1 MSTLSTSILSSCRS
15 RTDFSIIIHSE
26 SRRVYQ
32 LRTDIS
38 AGHKTTIFTNHTTLE
53 ARRAQQ
59 SIHEPKRHFL
69 VLKQL
74 AQLPSGGHASLNIPR
89 HLISLGTQKASLWT
103 HHCPWTDQNLRPS
116 AHTIA
121 LFPLLAT
128 PSDSAA
134 SLFATSTS
142 TIIASTRV
150 LGLEFSTSFQ
160 QDAWQC
166 HRRQDESMPG
176 SSARTESQYI
186 PGQDFEGVTRAL
198 NFNTPDCSVT
208 GDCDLYTTKSTGA
221 DKKLY
226 RSIEK
231 ELCSQHAALLQFSA
245 SLSPPDREHML
256 ATSPDLQLFSTAS
269 PFGPLSEMSSRRTFA
284 YLIAT
289 LNASHPHYDFSHVL
303 RPGDFKRERNL
314 RRVMVNLDSILQNV
328 RPGFDAASFD
338 SSQGGEPGS
347 VWGPQCWSLIDKEM
361 GLSECTIFSW
371 RPNPDPLEEDE
382 SAIWAAHYFFF
393 SRALKR
399 VAYLYV
405 RVVPVVSS
413 ASPSSRRSWRTG
425 QSHMSADFDDVT
437 SARRISHGLGQY
449 TSGGAYSFDDD
460 ESRLDDGLFWNRG
473 EDGDLVLFSD
483 DDYFDD
489 DDDEMDDEDDEND
502 EQEDGADATG
512 NGRRMSEDIAG
523 RMEM

>member
-1 MSTLSTSILSSCRS
+1 MAIQYLILLSRQGKVRLAKWFTTLSPKEKAKIVK
-15 RTDFSIIIHSE
+15 D
-26 SRRVYQ
+26 VAQ
-32 LRTDIS
+32 LV
-38 AGHKTTIFTNHTTLE
+38 L
-53 ARRAQQ
+53 ARRT
-59 SIHEPKRHFL
+59 RMCNFL
-69 VLKQL
+69 EYKDTKIVYRRY
-74 AQLPSGGHASLNIPR
+74 ASLFFIAGCSSDDNE
-89 HLISLGTQKASLWT
+89 LISLEIIHRYVEQMDKYYGNVCELDIIFSFTKAYYIL
-103 HHCPWTDQNLRPS
+103 DEL
-116 AHTIA
+116 
-121 LFPLLAT
+121 LLAGELQE
-128 PSDSAA
+128 SSKKN
-134 SLFATSTS
+134 
-142 TIIASTRV
+142 V
-150 LGLEFSTSFQ
+150 LRCIGQ
-160 QDAWQC
+160 QDSLE
-166 HRRQDESMPG
+166 DME
-176 SSARTESQYI
+176 YI

-303 RPGDFKRERNL
+303 RPADFKRERNL

-393 SRALKR
+393 NRALKR

-413 ASPSSRRSWRTG
+413 NSPSSRRSWRTG

-437 SARRISHGLGQY
+437 STRRTSHGLGQY

-460 ESRLDDGLFWNRG
+460 ENRLDDGLFWNRG
-473 EDGDLVLFSD
+473 EDGGLVLFSD

-502 EQEDGADATG
+502 GQEDGADVTG
-512 NGRRMSEDIAG
+512 DGRRMSEDVAG
-523 RMEM
+523 RMEI